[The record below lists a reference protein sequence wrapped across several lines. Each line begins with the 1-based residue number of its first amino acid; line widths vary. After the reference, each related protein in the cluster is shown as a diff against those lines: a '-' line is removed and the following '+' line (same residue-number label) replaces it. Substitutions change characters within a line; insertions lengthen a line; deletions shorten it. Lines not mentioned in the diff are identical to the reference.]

1 MSKTL
6 TIFIYFSI
14 LNFITIG
21 VYDQMKRFFLF
32 TLMSLFATTCFLL
45 ANPNAYGYDWDFVGG
60 MLFDDVYGSIYLT
73 TDWDEESEI
82 ASAYFSFY
90 TSNEGRGDVKMY
102 STATVQVFW
111 NGGSVSPAPRED
123 SEIVPENR
131 TGSIYEDFT
140 FKLRNKEE
148 GNAHI
153 SAVGKLEV
161 RHIPSGD
168 KHGLPREA
176 KRITHFDIL

>member
-1 MSKTL
+1 
-6 TIFIYFSI
+6 
-14 LNFITIG
+14 
-21 VYDQMKRFFLF
+21 MKRFFVF
-32 TLMSLFATTCFLL
+32 TLMSLFATTCLL
-45 ANPNAYGYDWDFVGG
+45 LSNPNAYGYKWDSVHG
-60 MLFDDVYGSIYLT
+60 MLFDGVYGSIYVT

-90 TSNEGRGDVKMY
+90 TSNDGRGDVKMY

-123 SEIVPENR
+123 SEKVPENS
-131 TGSIYEDFT
+131 TGSIYENFS

-148 GNAHI
+148 GPGFI

-168 KHGLPREA
+168 KRGLPREA
-176 KRITHFDIL
+176 ECITRFRIL